1 MTKEEAKKILSA
13 YREIDDDTNEE
24 YGYIIQDY
32 VGEDDEAYI
41 FRCKIEGVDY
51 DSLTGIFANFPLM
64 AVYSDGTVLTV
75 PE

>member
-13 YREIDDDTNEE
+13 YRETDDGEE

-32 VGEDDEAYI
+32 VGEDDKVHI
-41 FRCKIEGVDY
+41 FRCKVEGVDY
-51 DSLTGIFANFPLM
+51 DSLTGVFANLPLIAVFP
-64 AVYSDGTVLTV
+64 DGTILNI